1 VTYPYIEISRLA
13 KKESW
18 RKEVNRP
25 IYHLHKWW
33 AQRLGSVFR
42 ANVIHAIEPSNNE
55 WLSFYQ
61 KHDYAATVLDPFMGS
76 GTTLGEALKVG
87 CNVVGCDINP
97 VSTFLVQEELRH
109 VDLWEVQREYERI
122 DAEIGERIRSMHRTV
137 LPNGEVADVL
147 YYFWVVVVKSPTGEE
162 LPLFKNYIVSKNAYP
177 SKKPEIWVLCPRCGE
192 VFQSIYTSHSAT
204 CPTCGDE
211 YDPWIGRVRGSIV
224 TDGKDDKYKI
234 KDLVSGDEAP
244 EERLYAMLAVDKKGN
259 KHFLKVGQY
268 DLDLYANIESELKKT
283 IFRFHEER
291 SSRVTMLT
299 KPEPMVS
306 ISGVTYIMRVNFFR
320 WACWQS
326 QFCPLRM
333 RIFAVNSFVY
343 STAQPSSITG
353 FALTKAKELVRSG
366 QFSPIT
372 SSNQNAHRWRTRY
385 GVLKRVAAV
394 SPVCTDLVISRPK
407 NTSMRLLK

>member
-1 VTYPYIEISRLA
+1 
-13 KKESW
+13 
-18 RKEVNRP
+18 
-25 IYHLHKWW
+25 
-33 AQRLGSVFR
+33 
-42 ANVIHAIEPSNNE
+42 
-55 WLSFYQ
+55 
-61 KHDYAATVLDPFMGS
+61 MGS

-177 SKKPEIWVLCPRCGE
+177 SKKPEIWVLRPRCGE